1 MAIAAENSK
10 AKQDTEKKSQEVWNE
25 AKAKHEAASNAAD
38 VAIKK
43 FEEARKIAQAYR
55 KEQKLP
61 SKYVMKHR
69 RSWMKPRSA
78 SRVQQQIR
86 NNCGNRE
93 T

>member
-43 FEEARKIAQAYR
+43 FEEAGKIAQAYR
-55 KEQKLP
+55 KEAKAAIKIHDETQKELDEA
-61 SKYVMKHR
+61 KVCIK
-69 RSWMKPRSA
+69 SA
-78 SRVQQQIR
+78 TT
-86 NNCGNRE
+86 N
-93 T
+93 